1 MGRSLPRM
9 EKLPKQGID
18 DVLVEFYR
26 LKSIMESDLDE
37 HQKKYVIIRLVTIIE
52 QFFRCVL
59 EIKFRN
65 VPSKI
70 PEKMELDPRIIDEA
84 VGKLSK
90 AARKT
95 IKNHIISLTYSFQGT
110 DAIKSEMDKF
120 QIRVFGH
127 EVKEEDFE
135 KLFKLRHSFV
145 HSVDPQPLQSEEI
158 QEYYAKTE
166 KMMRRILDQMND
178 MPFSFYSVKGGAF
191 YKLGDLCMAEKCFK
205 KALDGFDTAIKSAPR
220 NPNLHLGRGLAQ
232 TDLYKYSK
240 AIESFTEV
248 INLGAEDYLAYFGK
262 GEALYRLG
270 RNDEAIKYFDKA
282 ISADPD
288 FAFAHYLKGKALFNI
303 GKIEMTLA
311 CFDRAIENSPNSPQL
326 HFEKWRVLQEHG
338 MPIWANACFERAKEW
353 VHTVL
358 IENSA
363 DANIHCIIGMC
374 LLDFGQDSEALTC
387 FEKALE
393 LDPKH
398 LRARD
403 KLDEMRKKPE

>member
-1 MGRSLPRM
+1 M

-120 QIRVFGH
+120 QIKVFGH

-166 KMMRRILDQMND
+166 K
-178 MPFSFYSVKGGAF
+178 
-191 YKLGDLCMAEKCFK
+191 
-205 KALDGFDTAIKSAPR
+205 
-220 NPNLHLGRGLAQ
+220 
-232 TDLYKYSK
+232 
-240 AIESFTEV
+240 
-248 INLGAEDYLAYFGK
+248 
-262 GEALYRLG
+262 
-270 RNDEAIKYFDKA
+270 NDE
-282 ISADPD
+282 
-288 FAFAHYLKGKALFNI
+288 
-303 GKIEMTLA
+303 
-311 CFDRAIENSPNSPQL
+311 ENTGSN
-326 HFEKWRVLQEHG
+326 E
-338 MPIWANACFERAKEW
+338 
-353 VHTVL
+353 
-358 IENSA
+358 
-363 DANIHCIIGMC
+363 
-374 LLDFGQDSEALTC
+374 
-387 FEKALE
+387 
-393 LDPKH
+393 
-398 LRARD
+398 
-403 KLDEMRKKPE
+403 